1 MNYLFGKTPIIVI
14 LVTFAAG
21 CAGPGYGPTA
31 PSLPSSAEQPRPGM
45 TKRITTVIR
54 GNPFALAQAI
64 NAGGA
69 GTVPGVDQVE
79 ALIHTGL
86 AVEDGQGRLQPRL
99 AERVPSQANGLWQVF
114 PDGRMETTWV
124 LLPNLMWQD
133 STPFTPDD
141 LAFTVQVLQEPTVE
155 LARTPAYELI
165 ERIDSPD
172 PRTVTVVWKK
182 PFIKADA
189 LFATI
194 NISNQ
199 RILPMPKHLLEA
211 EFRQDPSSF
220 TQLPYWT
227 RGFVGLG
234 PYRVHDYLEGTYMTL
249 RASDNFVQGR
259 PRIDEIEVKFIPD
272 PNTIAANVLADA
284 IDLTLGGRFSI
295 DWGINLRDRWSSGK
309 MEVGTTGSF
318 MGIFAQLLSP
328 NPPVLGENAF
338 REALL
343 RSLDRREMSDTI
355 QAGLAP
361 VTHSLIGSDQPEF
374 AVVDPH
380 VVKYDYD
387 PRRAVQLVEGFGYA
401 RGGDGGLRDATGQRL
416 TLEIRTRGGDD
427 LQEKTLWG
435 ASDYFQR
442 IGITMEPLIF
452 PALRANDREFRSTHP
467 GLEVVRQPAGGDAL
481 QRYHGS
487 DVPTAENNYRG
498 VNRTRYRNAELDIL
512 IDRYSTT
519 IPERERNDVLAQ
531 AINHMTRNIVVL
543 GVYAI
548 VDPTMVS
555 NRLAGVDFGNP
566 TWNAHEWNLR

>member
-1 MNYLFGKTPIIVI
+1 
-14 LVTFAAG
+14 
-21 CAGPGYGPTA
+21 
-31 PSLPSSAEQPRPGM
+31 
-45 TKRITTVIR
+45 VIR

-99 AERVPSQANGLWQVF
+99 AETVPSQTNGQWRVF
-114 PDGRMETTWV
+114 PDGRMETTWKLQPKLV
-124 LLPNLMWQD
+124 WQD
-133 STPFTPDD
+133 GTPFTPED
-141 LAFTVQVLQEPTVE
+141 LVFTVQVLQEPTVE

-165 ERIDSPD
+165 ERIDSSD
-172 PRTVTVVWKK
+172 PLTITVTWKK

-194 NISNQ
+194 NVSNQ
-199 RILPMPKHLLEA
+199 RILPMPRHLLEA
-211 EFRQDPSSF
+211 DFRQDPTTL

-227 RGFVGLG
+227 RSFVGLG
-234 PYRVHDYLEGTYMTL
+234 PYRVHDYLEGSHMVL
-249 RASDNFVQGR
+249 RASDTFIHGR
-259 PRIDEIEVKFIPD
+259 PKIDEIEVKFIPD

-295 DWGINLRDRWSSGK
+295 DWGLNLRDRWPSGR
-309 MEVGTTGSF
+309 MEVGSTGSF
-318 MGIFAQLLSP
+318 MGIFAQLMTP
-328 NPPVLGENAF
+328 NPPVLGEVAF

-343 RSLDRREMSDTI
+343 RSMDRREMSDTI

-361 VTHSLIGSDQPEF
+361 ITHSLIGEDQPEF
-374 AVVDPH
+374 RVVDPH

-387 PRRAVQLVEGFGYA
+387 PRRAAQLVESFGYT
-401 RGGDGGLRDATGQRL
+401 RGADGGFRDSSSQRL
-416 TLEIRTRGGDD
+416 GLEIRTRAGDD

-442 IGITMEPLIF
+442 LGIAMDHLIF

-481 QRYHGS
+481 QRYHGT
-487 DVPTAENNYRG
+487 DVPTAENQYRG
-498 VNRTRYRNAELDIL
+498 VNRTRYRSAELDSF
-512 IDRYSTT
+512 IDRYLTS
-519 IPERERNDVLAQ
+519 IPERERSEALAQ
-531 AINHMTRNIVVL
+531 AVAHMTRNIVVM
-543 GVYAI
+543 GVYSI

-555 NRLAGVDFGNP
+555 NRLTGVDLGNP
-566 TWNAHEWNLR
+566 TWNAHEWTVK